1 MYFGASEYHVL
12 LLIILFMHNFINV
25 IKACS
30 HHHLGLE
37 KNDDMVS
44 CN

>member
-1 MYFGASEYHVL
+1 MYFGALEYHVL
-12 LLIILFMHNFINV
+12 LLIILLTHNFINV

-30 HHHLGLE
+30 HHQGLE

-44 CN
+44 CI